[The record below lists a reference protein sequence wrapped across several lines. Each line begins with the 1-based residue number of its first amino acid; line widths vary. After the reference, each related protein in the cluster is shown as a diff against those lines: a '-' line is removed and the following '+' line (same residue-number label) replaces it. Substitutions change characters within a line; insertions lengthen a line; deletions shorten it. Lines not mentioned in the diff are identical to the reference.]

1 MKNLKEFK
9 SLIKFIKED
18 INKLILASIIIFISG
33 ICDIFTGYLNGK
45 VVESITQ
52 LEVKKALIFLGIY
65 FLIELTMDGIVL
77 HKANS
82 ILFIFM

>member
-9 SLIKFIKED
+9 PLIKFVKED

-65 FLIELTMDGIVL
+65 FLI
-77 HKANS
+77 
-82 ILFIFM
+82 